1 MLSDTKIKSL
11 KPAEKIYRVLDSMGL
26 CIEVRP
32 NGRKYWR
39 YRYQWEK
46 KSTTLGLG
54 EYPNVLLAEARK
66 KRDDAKTLILSGVNP
81 LIEKKSKENP
91 EKITTFKS
99 IAQEYRDEH
108 LKNKSQ
114 HYYDQFNT
122 SMKKDVYKII
132 GDKDIR
138 AVTSADILL
147 ILKNTTKR
155 VKRQKNYGTGEATA
169 LQNKQFIGAVIRYAI
184 MTLRTDYDPT
194 QAVTGVIKRP
204 PVEHARPLT
213 KEEKKKVRTN
223 LENYNGTE
231 TVRNAG
237 MILLYTMLRTIEI
250 RRLLWEWVD
259 FQEKTITFPKNAMKK
274 NRIHILPMS
283 SQVYEV
289 LQRQHKIS
297 NNREFVFPAVYK
309 SVGML
314 SASTLNRMLEYV
326 GLNDVSAHDFRA
338 TASTSLY
345 EKGYEEAW
353 VERQLAHAE
362 SNKTK
367 ASYDHSKHLQQ
378 RRKMMQDWADI
389 VDGWRDL

>member
-250 RRLLWEWVD
+250 RRLLWGWVD
-259 FQEKTITFPKNAMKK
+259 FQEKIITFPKNAMKK